1 MKQKPLLAGLA
12 SYITLCFIQ
21 ETGRAAPLVL
31 RVTGSRSYM
40 DAAGKTT
47 DLLKAAGAQ
56 VHLHLPSGS
65 QKERKVVLL
74 PVTPWGQGWGGG
86 SNGRQL

>member
-1 MKQKPLLAGLA
+1 MAN
-12 SYITLCFIQ
+12 YITLCFIQ

-40 DAAGKTT
+40 GAAGKTT

-56 VHLHLPSGS
+56 VHRHFPSGPL
-65 QKERKVVLL
+65 KKRKVVLL
-74 PVTPWGQGWGGG
+74 PVTPGDKTGEVGAAGG
-86 SNGRQL
+86 SCER